1 MRAEQAANV
10 RAPVRRLL
18 AWYESTRLVR
28 ALVRHLPYGTG
39 SAVDVALVA
48 VLGLLRSHPIPPT
61 KD

>member
-1 MRAEQAANV
+1 MRVERAASLP
-10 RAPVRRLL
+10 APVHRLL
-18 AWYESTRLVR
+18 VWYESKRLVR

-48 VLGLLRSHPIPPT
+48 ALSLLGRPPT

>member
-1 MRAEQAANV
+1 MRVERAASV
-10 RAPVRRLL
+10 PAPVRRLL
-18 AWYESTRLVR
+18 VWYASTRLVR

-48 VLGLLRSHPIPPT
+48 ALGLLGRPPT